1 MPSIKLKK
9 LQGVYT
15 IAQLEAASPIPDWCD
30 GEGFVNVSRGDDE
43 LSLICLKQRVPEDVK
58 SDGEWTCFKF
68 VGPFAFGE
76 TGIVLSVVK
85 PISENGIGILIIS
98 TFNGDYLLVQN
109 ADLEASERY
118 LRDAGHTLL

>member
-9 LQGVYT
+9 LPGVYT
-15 IAQLEAASPIPDWCD
+15 ISQLSASAPVPNWCD
-30 GEGFVNVSRGDDE
+30 GEGFVNISRGDDE
-43 LSLICLKQRVPEDVK
+43 LSIICLKRRVPQDIK
-58 SDGEWTCFKF
+58 SDGEWSCFKV

-109 ADLEASERY
+109 GDLAASERH
-118 LRDAGHTLL
+118 LREAGHELL

>member
-9 LQGVYT
+9 LWGVYT
-15 IAQLEAASPIPDWCD
+15 IAQLEVASPIPGWCD
-30 GEGFVNVSRGDDE
+30 GEGFVNISRGDDE

-58 SDGEWTCFKF
+58 SDGEWACFKF

-109 ADLEASERY
+109 ADLEASERH
-118 LRDAGHTLL
+118 LKDAGHTLL

>member
-1 MPSIKLKK
+1 MPSIKLRK
-9 LQGVYT
+9 LPGVYT
-15 IAQLEAASPIPDWCD
+15 ISQLPAVAPIPEWCD
-30 GEGFVNVSRGDDE
+30 GDGFVNISRGDDE
-43 LSLICLKQRVPEDVK
+43 LSMICLKQRVPKGVK

-68 VGPFAFGE
+68 IGPFAFGE

-109 ADLEASERY
+109 GDLEASESH
-118 LRDAGHTLL
+118 LKGAGHMLL